1 MQRFAKHICLFIVNV
16 LLDYFF
22 IVFIQKFPLS
32 FLLLLFEKQSFQF
45 FRKKYW
51 YQNELE
57 FLPKRNK
64 KNPCATG
71 IFSFNLYSKL
81 YTLKLSPQAQL
92 RLALG
97 LLK

>member
-1 MQRFAKHICLFIVNV
+1 M
-16 LLDYFF
+16 FF
-22 IVFIQKFPLS
+22 
-32 FLLLLFEKQSFQF
+32 
-45 FRKKYW
+45 KKYW